1 MKAESATLPAA
12 VPSEKRAKTPPMP
25 CPLTWTMNAT
35 RCPLACAGTAPK
47 ARTANG
53 SRNRT
58 LRVFKVF
65 IRLIRL
71 QWVFSTVVIQRMTR
85 IAEAAQRENG

>member
-1 MKAESATLPAA
+1 MKAERATLPTA
-12 VPSEKRAKTPPMP
+12 VPSEKRANPPPTP
-25 CPLTWTMNAT
+25 CPFTCTMNAT
-35 RCPLACAGTAPK
+35 WCPLACAGPAPK

-53 SRNRT
+53 SRNRMLT
-58 LRVFKVF
+58 VFKVF

-85 IAEAAQRENG
+85 TAEAV